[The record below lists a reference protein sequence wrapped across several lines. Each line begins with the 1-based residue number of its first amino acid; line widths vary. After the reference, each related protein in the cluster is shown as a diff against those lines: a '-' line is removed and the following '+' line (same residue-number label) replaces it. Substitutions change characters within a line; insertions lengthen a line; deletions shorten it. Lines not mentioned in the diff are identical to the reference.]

1 MHNNNGSALKKVEN
15 FLKNVRVEFFDL
27 CASQIDWVGVSSQI
41 WASDLFFYYLES
53 IRIWVDI
60 IFKIFIVMKPHKSR
74 NKESFCVHSFLMT
87 PLKNLNEP
95 NIKIH
100 APTQLSNV
108 QQIKKLGVIHHNFKL
123 NKTNPLIVQ
132 SNWPSSKNFFQIN
145 LSTKKYCMLHVKKNW
160 HVILKLARSLSAD
173 LFKFNFFV
181 KRDDCSINR
190 RFLVEF
196 SLVRQRDCV
205 G

>member
-1 MHNNNGSALKKVEN
+1 MEVHWKKVEN
-15 FLKNVRVEFFDL
+15 FLKNVRVEFFWFM
-27 CASQIDWVGVSSQI
+27 CKSDWLSRCFESNLGERFVLLVLRVNS
-41 WASDLFFYYLES
+41 YLS
-53 IRIWVDI
+53 WHH
-60 IFKIFIVMKPHKSR
+60 FKIFIVMKLQISR
-74 NKESFCVHSFLMT
+74 NKESFGVHSFLMT
-87 PLKNLNEP
+87 PTKEPRRAQHKN
-95 NIKIH
+95 
-100 APTQLSNV
+100 TR
-108 QQIKKLGVIHHNFKL
+108 
-123 NKTNPLIVQ
+123 TNPLIVQ

-205 G
+205 GEKEL